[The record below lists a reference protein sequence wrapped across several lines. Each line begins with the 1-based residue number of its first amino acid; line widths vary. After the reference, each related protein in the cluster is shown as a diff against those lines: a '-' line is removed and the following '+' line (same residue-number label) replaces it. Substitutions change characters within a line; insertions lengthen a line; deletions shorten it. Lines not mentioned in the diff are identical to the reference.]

1 MNNNLNRGGIVRVCI
16 AFTLFTVISVIFYGL
31 SYASEELQPGSR
43 YKIVKPVYLIAAYEN
58 LNNRQVSR
66 ETAFAYLRPRQSPK
80 RAWLAFQ
87 SEVPIGAIMTIIGP
101 APKPEVW
108 HFPFFFKRYSVYLV
122 RLDPDLSRGLDVML
136 ELSLGMEGSLDGLN
150 PELFS
155 RQ

>member
-1 MNNNLNRGGIVRVCI
+1 MQMNKLDCATVCACI
-16 AFTLFTVISVIFYGL
+16 AFTLFAMISTIFYGQ
-31 SYASEELQPGSR
+31 SYAEGPQPENR
-43 YKIVKPVYLIAAYEN
+43 YKIVKPAYLIAAYES

-87 SEVPIGAIMTIIGP
+87 SEVPIGTIMTIIGP

-122 RLDPDLSRGLDVML
+122 RLAPDLSRGLDVML
-136 ELSLGMEGSLDGLN
+136 ELSLGMEGSLDGLI
-150 PELFS
+150 PEFFS
-155 RQ
+155 RP

>member
-1 MNNNLNRGGIVRVCI
+1 MNKIDCAIVRASI
-16 AFTLFTVISVIFYGL
+16 AFTLFAVIGAMFCGP
-31 SYASEELQPGSR
+31 SYAEGPQLGNR
-43 YKIVKPVYLIAAYEN
+43 YKIVKPIYLIAAYES
-58 LNNRQVSR
+58 LNNRQISR
-66 ETAFAYLRPRQSPK
+66 ETAFAYLRPEQNAK

-87 SEVPIGAIMTIIGP
+87 CEVPIGTIITIIGP

-155 RQ
+155 RP

>member
-1 MNNNLNRGGIVRVCI
+1 MRMKKVNNVIVLVTI
-16 AFTLFTVISVIFYGL
+16 VVMLFTVTSTIFCCP
-31 SYASEELQPGSR
+31 SCASEELQPGNR
-43 YKIVKPVYLIAAYEN
+43 YKIVKTVYLIAAYKS

-87 SEVPIGAIMTIIGP
+87 NEVPIGTIMTIIGP

-136 ELSLGMEGSLDGLN
+136 EVSLGMEGSLDGLN

-155 RQ
+155 RP

>member
-1 MNNNLNRGGIVRVCI
+1 MNKLYCTIVRANI
-16 AFTLFTVISVIFYGL
+16 AFTLFAVIGAMFCGP
-31 SYASEELQPGSR
+31 SYAEGPQPGNR
-43 YKIVKPVYLIAAYEN
+43 YKIVKPVYLIAAYES

-66 ETAFAYLRPRQSPK
+66 ETASAYLRPRQSPK

-87 SEVPIGAIMTIIGP
+87 SEVPIGTIMVIIAP

-108 HFPFFFKRYSVYLV
+108 HFPFFLKRYSVYLV

-155 RQ
+155 RP

>member
-1 MNNNLNRGGIVRVCI
+1 MNKLDCAIVRANI
-16 AFTLFTVISVIFYGL
+16 AFTLFAVIGAMFCGP
-31 SYASEELQPGSR
+31 SYAEGPQPENR
-43 YKIVKPVYLIAAYEN
+43 YKIVKPVYVIAAYES

-87 SEVPIGAIMTIIGP
+87 SEVPIGTIMTIIGP

-150 PELFS
+150 QEFFS
-155 RQ
+155 RP